1 MIQSVER
8 ALSLLDRIADHP
20 EKEHSLTELT
30 TFLGVDKSSA
40 FRLLSTLM
48 AHDLVRQDEGR
59 KTYRLGFGIFSLAAA
74 LRSQTKITELASPFL
89 KRLALA
95 TKENAHLAVRSG
107 TSAVFVDRERAS
119 KTIAANTDIG
129 DAEELYCTAVGKCLI
144 SRLDA
149 QALRLLLAGAELVR
163 YTENTIVDL
172 DALAAELASVRAR
185 GYALDAE
192 EYERNVVCLAAPVV
206 DFEGVVLAAIGISG
220 PKERMEAQMT
230 AFVEAVREAG
240 RELSA
245 LLGAQ
250 PT

>member
-1 MIQSVER
+1 V
-8 ALSLLDRIADHP
+8 
-20 EKEHSLTELT
+20 
-30 TFLGVDKSSA
+30 
-40 FRLLSTLM
+40 
-48 AHDLVRQDEGR
+48 
-59 KTYRLGFGIFSLAAA
+59 
-74 LRSQTKITELASPFL
+74 
-89 KRLALA
+89 A
-95 TKENAHLAVRSG
+95 TKRTTQVEG
-107 TSAVFVDRERAS
+107 TKTKGTKALTRPGRGSA
-119 KTIAANTDIG
+119 
-129 DAEELYCTAVGKCLI
+129 
-144 SRLDA
+144 
-149 QALRLLLAGAELVR
+149 
-163 YTENTIVDL
+163 
-172 DALAAELASVRAR
+172 ALAAELASVRAR